1 MAKIIVEAAIN
12 GAVAKKTL
20 NPNFAYSPQ
29 EIADD
34 AIATCEAGAAIVHF
48 HARDPQSG
56 KFVFEHGELYTA
68 TYRRARAKSK
78 VIMWPGSDIMSLR
91 KGDPDNPDML
101 FCDPGSV
108 NLVSYDLATKRIRNE
123 TSVYKVTFETARHQL
138 EKIRELGLRPTLN
151 MFDPSYARATL
162 LFLEQGLLT
171 EPLMI
176 KFYFGGPE
184 LPFGLPFNVKSLDA
198 YLEMFKGVRLNWF
211 AATLGG
217 DNLPNIPLIVSMG
230 GHVRIGLEDHHYAD
244 QGMLTNPQIAERA
257 STTIRAMGH
266 QVATPDEARAM
277 LQI

>member
-1 MAKIIVEAAIN
+1 MAKIIIEAAIN
-12 GAVAKKTL
+12 GAVAKKSL

-34 AIATCEAGAAIVHF
+34 AIATCDAGAAIVHF
-48 HARDPQSG
+48 HARDPQTG
-56 KFVFEHGELYTA
+56 KFVFEHGELYTE
-68 TYRRARAKSK
+68 TYRRARSKSK
-78 VIMWPGSDIMSLR
+78 VMMWPGSDMMSMR
-91 KGDPDNPDML
+91 KGDPDNPDLL

-108 NLVSYDLATKRIRNE
+108 NLVSYDPATKRVRNE

-138 EKIRELGLRPTLN
+138 EKTKELGLRPTLN

-184 LPFGLPFNVKSLDA
+184 LAFGLPFNAKSLEA
-198 YLEMFKGVRLNWF
+198 CLEMFKGVRLNWF

-266 QVATPDEARAM
+266 QVATPDEARTM
-277 LQI
+277 LKI

>member
-1 MAKIIVEAAIN
+1 MAKIIIEAAIN

-20 NPNFAYSPQ
+20 NPNFAYSPR

-48 HARDPQSG
+48 HARDPQTG
-56 KFVFEHGELYTA
+56 KFVFEHGELYTE

-78 VIMWPGSDIMSLR
+78 VMMWPGSDIMSLR
-91 KGDPDNPDML
+91 KGDPDNPDLL

-108 NLVSYDLATKRIRNE
+108 NLVSYDPATKRIRNE
-123 TSVYKVTFETARHQL
+123 TSVYRVTFETARLQL
-138 EKIRELGLRPTLN
+138 DKIKELGLRPTLN

-244 QGMLTNPQIAERA
+244 QGMLTNPQVAERA

-266 QVATPDEARAM
+266 QVATPDEARTM
-277 LQI
+277 LKI

>member
-1 MAKIIVEAAIN
+1 
-12 GAVAKKTL
+12 VA
-20 NPNFAYSPQ
+20 
-29 EIADD
+29 
-34 AIATCEAGAAIVHF
+34 
-48 HARDPQSG
+48 
-56 KFVFEHGELYTA
+56 
-68 TYRRARAKSK
+68 
-78 VIMWPGSDIMSLR
+78 GSDIMSLR
-91 KGDPDNPDML
+91 KGDPDNPDLL

-108 NLVSYDLATKRIRNE
+108 NLVSYDPATKRIRNE

-151 MFDPSYARATL
+151 MFDPSYARETL
-162 LFLEQGLLT
+162 LFLEHGLLT

-266 QVATPDEARAM
+266 QVATPDEARATLKM
-277 LQI
+277 

>member
-1 MAKIIVEAAIN
+1 MAKIIIEAAIN

-48 HARDPQSG
+48 HARDPKTG
-56 KFVFEHGELYTA
+56 KFVFEHGELYTE
-68 TYRRARAKSK
+68 TYRLARAKSK
-78 VIMWPGSDIMSLR
+78 VMMWPGSDIMSLR
-91 KGDPDNPDML
+91 KGDPDNPDLL

-108 NLVSYDLATKRIRNE
+108 NLVSYDPATKRVRNE
-123 TSVYKVTFETARHQL
+123 TSVYRVTFETARHQL
-138 EKIRELGLRPTLN
+138 EKIKELGLRPTLN

-162 LFLEQGLLT
+162 LFLEQGLLS

-184 LPFGLPFNVKSLDA
+184 LLFGLPFSVKSLDA

-257 STTIRAMGH
+257 STTIRTMGH

-277 LQI
+277 LEV

>member
-1 MAKIIVEAAIN
+1 MAKIIIEAAIN

-48 HARDPQSG
+48 HARDPQTG
-56 KFVFEHGELYTA
+56 KFVFEHGELYTE

-78 VIMWPGSDIMSLR
+78 VMMWPGSDIMSLR
-91 KGDPDNPDML
+91 KGDPDNPDLL

-108 NLVSYDLATKRIRNE
+108 NLVSYDPATKRIRNE
-123 TSVYKVTFETARHQL
+123 TSVYRVTFETARHQL
-138 EKIRELGLRPTLN
+138 EKIKELGLRPTLN

-162 LFLEQGLLT
+162 LFLEHGLLT

-184 LPFGLPFNVKSLDA
+184 LPFNVKSLEA

-266 QVATPDEARAM
+266 QVATPDEARTM
-277 LQI
+277 LKI